1 MSQFLEI
8 FTNAN
13 FYHSVLAVTPPI
25 LLAALGCAIAAKA
38 NMTNMGMEGIMA
50 ISSLSGVMASVA
62 FGENHPWIEL
72 IVAMI
77 VGGLLGLAVATFNL
91 KLKVDIIL
99 VGIALNLIGTG
110 GTAFFLYLFTGDRST
125 SNSLV
130 SGTLPTIDIPLIKD
144 IPFIGTVLSGQNVLT
159 YISYILIAVLSFL
172 LFKTKLGLR
181 IRAVGENPNA
191 CESVGISSVNIRTIA
206 LIISGVLG
214 GMGGAFMSSV
224 YLSYFQRGCAA
235 GRGFIALAA
244 CSLGEA
250 NPVPVALTSLLF
262 GFFYALSNFARSTGI
277 SSYLLNTWPYIV
289 TIISLVV
296 YSINKE
302 RAEKKRLA
310 GLAAEEDVAN
320 APKEK
325 DQGRQY
331 FDTK

>member
-1 MSQFLEI
+1 MNLFLEI

-38 NMTNMGMEGIMA
+38 DMTNMGMEGIMA
-50 ISSLSGVMASVA
+50 ISSLAGVMASVKL
-62 FGENHPWIEL
+62 GENHPWVEL
-72 IVAMI
+72 IVAMV

-99 VGIALNLIGTG
+99 VGIAMNLIGTG

-125 SNSLV
+125 SNSYV
-130 SGTLPTIDIPLIKD
+130 SGTLPEIQIPLIKD
-144 IPFIGTVLSGQNVLT
+144 IPFIGTVLSGQNILT
-159 YISYILIAVLSFL
+159 YISYILILVLSFL

-191 CESVGISSVNIRTIA
+191 CESVGISSTKIRTIA
-206 LIISGVLG
+206 LVISGVLG

-250 NPVPVALTSLLF
+250 NPGPVALTSLLF
-262 GFFYALSNFARSTGI
+262 GLFYALSNFARSTGI
-277 SSYLLNTWPYIV
+277 SSYLLNTWPYVV
-289 TIISLVV
+289 TIISLVI
-296 YSINKE
+296 YSIQRE
-302 RAEKKRLA
+302 RKEKKRLA
-310 GLAAEEDVAN
+310 GLAELEDAK

-325 DQGRQY
+325 EQGRQY

>member
-1 MSQFLEI
+1 MDLFLDI

-50 ISSLSGVMASVA
+50 ISSLVGVMVSILC
-62 FGENHPWIEL
+62 GGDQPWIEL
-72 IVAMI
+72 IVAMV
-77 VGGLLGLAVATFNL
+77 VGGLLGYAVSVFNL

-99 VGIALNLIGTG
+99 VGIALNLIGGG
-110 GTAFFLYLFTGDRST
+110 GTAFFLYLLTGDRST
-125 SNSLV
+125 SNSYV
-130 SGTLPTIDIPLIKD
+130 SGTLPNIDIPVLKD
-144 IPFIGTVLSGQNVLT
+144 IPFIGTVFSGHSVLT
-159 YISYILIAVLSFL
+159 YISYLLIIVMSFL
-172 LFKTKLGLR
+172 MFKTKLGLR

-191 CESVGISSVNIRTIA
+191 CESVGISSTKVRTIA

-250 NPVPVALTSLLF
+250 NPAPVALTSLLF
-262 GFFYALSNFARSTGI
+262 GLFYALSNFARSTGI

-289 TIISLVV
+289 TIVSLVI
-296 YSINKE
+296 YSISRE
-302 RAEKKRLA
+302 RKEKKRLA
-310 GLAAEEDVAN
+310 GLA
-320 APKEK
+320 
-325 DQGRQY
+325 QGDATSTAKPVEQKGRTY
-331 FDTK
+331 IDK